1 MIKRYT
7 ATIILFICLTTVAFE
22 TKKEVTIFLAGDS
35 TMQTYKEEETPM
47 RGWGQYFQELFC
59 SDVRVVNK
67 AIGGRSTKSFIAE
80 GRWQSLLEEVEK
92 GDWVF
97 VQFGHNDGS
106 NKPERY
112 TSPEDYER
120 NLILF
125 VEEVREKKANPVL
138 LTSISMRRFDSTGHV
153 VNGLGVYP
161 DLTRLVARK
170 LRVPLIDLNAAT
182 SKYIADL
189 GEEASKQ
196 SFMWLEPGEHP
207 KYPDGL
213 QDNTHLREPG
223 AREVA
228 RLAAEG
234 IMQLK
239 LKPLTN
245 CLKK

>member
-1 MIKRYT
+1 MIRYT
-7 ATIILFICLTTVAFE
+7 ATAILFLCLTSFAF
-22 TKKEVTIFLAGDS
+22 TPKKKVTIFLAGDS
-35 TMQTYKEEETPM
+35 TMQMYNEEETPM

-59 SDVRVVNK
+59 SEVRVVNK

-92 GDWVF
+92 GDWIF
-97 VQFGHNDGS
+97 IQFGHNDGS

-112 TSPEDYER
+112 TSPEDYQR
-120 NLILF
+120 NLIF
-125 VEEVREKKANPVL
+125 FIEEAREKKVHPVL
-138 LTSISMRRFDSTGHV
+138 LTSISMRRFDEDGKV

-161 DLTRLVARK
+161 DLTRQVARK

-182 SKYIADL
+182 SQYIASL
-189 GEEASKQ
+189 GEEASKE
-196 SFMWLEPGEHP
+196 SFMWLAPGEHP

-213 QDNTHLREPG
+213 EDNTHLRESG

-234 IMQLK
+234 IRNLQ
-239 LKPLTN
+239 LKPLAG